1 MRIRTAVV
9 NTAVES
15 DRSLWYRS
23 RAGQG
28 NGARDR
34 RRIILTEPSW
44 FSPHGIQ
51 HQIENQEHLIL
62 AAAFPFAYNSRFSA
76 DEYSGL
82 DLLHSSSE
90 FSLKGRFF
98 QSELTQDEA
107 APDGIHVDI
116 SEVGYFGVW

>member
-1 MRIRTAVV
+1 MVSQPSRTGKWRERP
-9 NTAVES
+9 TAHHS
-15 DRSLWYRS
+15 H
-23 RAGQG
+23 G
-28 NGARDR
+28 
-34 RRIILTEPSW
+34 TELV
-44 FSPHGIQ
+44 FAHGIQ

-90 FSLKGRFF
+90 FSLKDRFF